1 MRILVAEDDFASRRM
16 MQKLLEPWGRA
27 DVAVDG
33 QEAVDA
39 FELAWAEHAP
49 YELIFM
55 DIMMPKVDGQ
65 EALRIIRESESRRG
79 VPPAREVR
87 VIMTSVLE
95 DPRNVM
101 DAFGKGGATAY
112 LVKPISREKLETE
125 LERIGFPPAAKRS

>member
-33 QEAVDA
+33 REAIDA

-49 YELIFM
+49 YDLIFM
-55 DIMMPKVDGQ
+55 DIMMPNVDGQ
-65 EALRIIRESESRRG
+65 EALKAIRKSESGRG
-79 VPPAREVR
+79 VLPAREVR

-95 DPRNVM
+95 DPHNVM
-101 DAFGKGGATAY
+101 EAFGKGGATAY
-112 LVKPISREKLETE
+112 LVKPISRDKLEAE
-125 LERIGFPPAAKRS
+125 MERLGFRPAARRG

>member
-33 QEAVDA
+33 QEAIDA
-39 FELAWAEHAP
+39 FELAWSERAP

-65 EALRIIRESESRRG
+65 EALKAIRKSEAERG
-79 VPPAREVR
+79 VPPASEVR

-95 DPRNVM
+95 DPKNVLE
-101 DAFGKGGATAY
+101 AFGKGGATAY
-112 LVKPISREKLETE
+112 LVKPISRDKLEAE
-125 LERIGFPPAAKRS
+125 LDRLGFPPVARRG